1 MIQNYLKIAWRNLLK
16 LKGFSFINILGL
28 AIGITACLIIFLY
41 VHNELT
47 FDQYNTKISRIARAT
62 VLIHG
67 PESDVAMASSPVLLA
82 DALKRDYPEVE
93 SAVRLEQDP
102 QVIKYRGDL
111 IKETGF
117 YKADQTIFS
126 IFSFEFKEGNPSSAL
141 QNPKSLVLTESTEK
155 KYFGETPA
163 LGKTMNCDGEYWL
176 VTAVVRDRPVNS
188 DIQIDALM
196 SSEFS
201 NIKGWLTDI
210 SVFTFI
216 LFKNKPDL
224 KKFES
229 KLDVLSSK
237 SIQPEWSAVGAPN
250 YTLKFQLEQM
260 KDLHFSQGKLEDTP
274 KGNKQFIYIFSVLA
288 VVILVIALLNYIN
301 LSTAKSTERAKEVGI
316 RKVSGAD
323 SLQLIWQFLLESFLL
338 VFLAWIVSIV
348 LVFFSLPFF
357 NNLLQTRLS
366 INQLQNGIF
375 ISLLFIVTLF
385 LAGLY
390 PAFVLSSFKPVVV
403 LKGSWKHQ
411 PKGILLRK
419 TITITQFAV
428 AAALIVG
435 TIVIYSQ
442 MKFIQE
448 KDLGFNK
455 DHILFINMPNDSASQ
470 ATVNAFHNA
479 LRQRPEVLGMTISA
493 RMTEQGFALSTTT
506 AETGDGR
513 KKEVLCNFFQIDPQF
528 IPLFQIHLLEGRNL
542 SDSMSTDK
550 NEALLVNEAFVKMM
564 GWKSAIGKQIELG
577 QKGRVVGV
585 VKNFYYKSLHNMVE
599 PLVLAYN
606 NNPRFFNTPTIKI
619 NPEFLPIISQLF
631 KKYFPSLPFE
641 YEFYDDVVAKRYE
654 KDRVSMILFKNFTL
668 FAIFVS
674 CLGLYGL
681 VTLITVQ
688 RTKEIGIRK
697 VLGATVNQLFALMTK
712 DFMKLVFWALVI
724 ALPAAGFMM
733 NKWLSNYAY
742 HISLNWM
749 VFMIPALLVLIIALL
764 VISGE
769 IIKTAWV
776 NPVKSLRSE

>member
-16 LKGFSFINILGL
+16 HKSFSFINVFGL
-28 AIGITACLIIFLY
+28 AIGIAACLIIFLY

-47 FDQYNTKISRIARAT
+47 FDQYNTKINRIARAT

-67 PESDVAMASSPVLLA
+67 PESDVAMASSSVLLA

-102 QVIKYRGDL
+102 QVMKYKSDL
-111 IKETGF
+111 IKETRF
-117 YKADQTIFS
+117 YKADQTVFS
-126 IFSFEFKEGNPSSAL
+126 IFNFEFKEGNPSSAL

-155 KYFGETPA
+155 KYFGEAPA
-163 LGKTMNCDGEYWL
+163 IGKTMSCNGEYWL

-188 DIQIDALM
+188 DILIDALM

-201 NIKGWLTDI
+201 KIKGWLTDI

-216 LFKNKPDL
+216 LFKNKPGL

-237 SIQPEWSAVGAPN
+237 SIQPEWSAVGAAN
-250 YTLKFQLEQM
+250 YTLKFQLEPM
-260 KDLHFSQGKLEDTP
+260 KNVHFSQGKLEDTP

-301 LSTAKSTERAKEVGI
+301 LSTAKSMERAKEVGI

-323 SLQLIWQFLLESFLL
+323 SFQLIRQFLLESFLV
-338 VFLAWIVSIV
+338 VFVAWIVGIT

-366 INQLQNGIF
+366 INQLQNGVF
-375 ISLLFIVTLF
+375 VSLLFIGTLF

-390 PAFVLSSFKPVVV
+390 PAFVLSSFKPVEV

-428 AAALIVG
+428 AAALIVC
-435 TIVIYSQ
+435 TIVIDSQ

-455 DHILFINMPNDSASQ
+455 DHILSINMPNDSASQ
-470 ATVNAFHNA
+470 ATVRAFHNA

-493 RMTEQGFALSTTT
+493 RMTEQGLALSTTT

-513 KKEVLCNFFQIDPQF
+513 KKEVLCNFFQIDPQY

-542 SDSMSTDK
+542 SDSLSTDK

-564 GWKSAIGKQIELG
+564 GWKSSHRKTNRVGTKRLG
-577 QKGRVVGV
+577 
-585 VKNFYYKSLHNMVE
+585 S
-599 PLVLAYN
+599 
-606 NNPRFFNTPTIKI
+606 
-619 NPEFLPIISQLF
+619 
-631 KKYFPSLPFE
+631 
-641 YEFYDDVVAKRYE
+641 
-654 KDRVSMILFKNFTL
+654 
-668 FAIFVS
+668 
-674 CLGLYGL
+674 
-681 VTLITVQ
+681 
-688 RTKEIGIRK
+688 
-697 VLGATVNQLFALMTK
+697 
-712 DFMKLVFWALVI
+712 W
-724 ALPAAGFMM
+724 
-733 NKWLSNYAY
+733 
-742 HISLNWM
+742 
-749 VFMIPALLVLIIALL
+749 
-764 VISGE
+764 SG
-769 IIKTAWV
+769 
-776 NPVKSLRSE
+776 

>member
-16 LKGFSFINILGL
+16 HRGFSIINILGL
-28 AIGITACLIIFLY
+28 AIGIAACLIIFLY

-47 FDQYNTKISRIARAT
+47 FDQYNTNINRIARAT

-93 SAVRLEQDP
+93 SVVRLEQDP
-102 QVIKYRGDL
+102 QVMKYKSDL

-117 YKADQTIFS
+117 YKADQTVFFIFN
-126 IFSFEFKEGNPSSAL
+126 FEFKEGNPSSAL

-155 KYFGETPA
+155 KYFGEAPA
-163 LGKTMNCDGEYWL
+163 LGKTLICNGEYWL

-188 DIQIDALM
+188 DIRIDALM

-201 NIKGWLTDI
+201 KIKGWLTDI
-210 SVFTFI
+210 SAFTFI

-229 KLDVLSSK
+229 KLDGLSSK
-237 SIQPEWSAVGAPN
+237 SIQPEWSAVGAAN
-250 YTLKFQLEQM
+250 YTLRFQLEPM
-260 KDLHFSQGKLEDTP
+260 KNVHFSQGKLEDTP

-323 SLQLIWQFLLESFLL
+323 SFQLIRQFLLESFLL
-338 VFLAWIVSIV
+338 VFVAWKVGITLV
-348 LVFFSLPFF
+348 LFSLPFF
-357 NNLLQTRLS
+357 NKLLQTHLS
-366 INQLQNGIF
+366 INQLQHGVF
-375 ISLLFIVTLF
+375 VSLLFILTLF

-390 PAFVLSSFKPVVV
+390 PAFVLSGFKPVVV

-419 TITITQFAV
+419 TITITQFAF

-442 MKFIQE
+442 LKFIQE

-455 DHILFINMPNDSASQ
+455 DNILSLNMPNDSASQ

-479 LRQRPEVLGMTISA
+479 LRQRPEVRGMTVSA
-493 RMTEQGFALSTTT
+493 RMTEQGLALSTTT
-506 AETGDGR
+506 AETGDGQ
-513 KKEVLCNFFQIDPQF
+513 KKELICNFFQIDPQY
-528 IPLFQIHLLEGRNL
+528 IPFFQIHLLEGRNL
-542 SDSMSTDK
+542 SDSLSSDK

-577 QKGRVVGV
+577 QKGWVVGV
-585 VKNFYYKSLHNMVE
+585 VKNFYYKSLHNVVE

-606 NNPRFFNTPTIKI
+606 NNPRYFNTPTIKI
-619 NPEFLPIISQLF
+619 NPEFLPIVRQIF

-641 YEFYDDVVAKRYE
+641 YEFYDDIVAKRYE
-654 KDRVSMILFKNFTL
+654 KDGVSMTLFKSFTL

-681 VTLITVQ
+681 VTLITVH

-697 VLGATVNQLFALMTK
+697 VLGATVQQLFALMTK
-712 DFMKLVFWALVI
+712 DFLKLVFWALVI

-733 NKWLSNYAY
+733 NKWLNSYAY
-742 HISLNWM
+742 HTSLNWLM
-749 VFMIPALLVLIIALL
+749 FAIPALLILIIAVV

-769 IIKTAWV
+769 IVKAAWM